1 MIKMEEILKN
11 LKPVLESAKENAQEL
26 LVRHLLELGETTESN
41 KRTADRLR
49 MEIDELEK
57 LIEKLEN

>member
-1 MIKMEEILKN
+1 MEEILKN

-41 KRTADRLR
+41 KRAADRLR
-49 MEIDELEK
+49 MEIDQLEK